1 MEMLLTL
8 ALSVLLSVHS
18 VISVLSE
25 LLHGKQQ
32 KGTEEKSFQ
41 EDGIKEGKVI
51 SLPQSPSLEVISSGL
66 LWHSA
71 VSETQAWASLF
82 LCHKDLPFSRFSL
95 AQNGC

>member
-51 SLPQSPSLEVISSGL
+51 SLP
-66 LWHSA
+66 
-71 VSETQAWASLF
+71 
-82 LCHKDLPFSRFSL
+82 
-95 AQNGC
+95 